1 MTIDATKPTDA
12 VLNSELPAY
21 IRANRAEMNMISLS
35 GTGAVGAQTL
45 DIAGATTL
53 TIGTEL
59 SEEGFETVIISNS
72 GAACALTAFLGG
84 IQGQV
89 KMLVFQDVKIDLT
102 DSNTKANG
110 TFHLNEAPALGDYSP
125 AVDDVL
131 TLVNI
136 GGDGAGD
143 SGYWREVDRA
153 ASV

>member
-1 MTIDATKPTDA
+1 MTLDATKPIDQELISA
-12 VLNSELPAY
+12 LPAY
-21 IRANRAEMNMISLS
+21 IRADRAEINAISLS

-45 DIAGATTL
+45 DISGATTL

-59 SEEGFETVIISNS
+59 SEEGFETIVISNT
-72 GAACALTAFLGG
+72 GAPCAMTAFLGG

-89 KMLVFQDVKIDLT
+89 KMLVFQDTNIDIT

-110 TFHLNEAPALGDYSP
+110 TFHLNLAPAGGDYSP
-125 AVDDVL
+125 AVDDIL

-153 ASV
+153 ANI

>member
-1 MTIDATKPTDA
+1 
-12 VLNSELPAY
+12 
-21 IRANRAEMNMISLS
+21 MNTISLS
-35 GTGAVGAQTL
+35 GTGAVGAQAL

-59 SEEGFETVIISNS
+59 SEEGLETVVISNS

-84 IQGQV
+84 IQGQT
-89 KMLVFQDVKIDLT
+89 KRLVFQDTNIDLT

-125 AVDDVL
+125 AVDDVI

-136 GGDGAGD
+136 GGDGAGTH
-143 SGYWREVDRA
+143 GYWREVDRA